1 MNNLAEVC
9 FVGLGV
15 GGKYLRCLV
24 IVVKSVG
31 NGGAKRCGADFK
43 VMILRGKVAS
53 HKEVTVFIGGVDSSI
68 HHEVGSHYVILLFW
82 KFYC

>member
-31 NGGAKRCGADFK
+31 NGGAKRSGADFK
-43 VMILRGKVAS
+43 VMILRG
-53 HKEVTVFIGGVDSSI
+53 EGGKPQRGDSFYR
-68 HHEVGSHYVILLFW
+68 GS
-82 KFYC
+82 